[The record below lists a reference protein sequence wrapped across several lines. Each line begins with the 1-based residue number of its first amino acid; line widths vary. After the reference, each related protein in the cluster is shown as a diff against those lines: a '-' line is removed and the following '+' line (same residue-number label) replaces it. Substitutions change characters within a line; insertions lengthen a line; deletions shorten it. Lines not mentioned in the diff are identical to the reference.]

1 MDSVAEDNSG
11 MAKLMADIVQEN
23 VLNAAPGMPASV
35 SSILALSICN
45 TDQGFLG
52 PPPVHVDIPH

>member
-1 MDSVAEDNSG
+1 
-11 MAKLMADIVQEN
+11 MATLMADIVQEN

-35 SSILALSICN
+35 SSVLALSICN

>member
-11 MAKLMADIVQEN
+11 MAKLMADI